1 MHKGKGLR
9 AAFHDTVILEGQA
22 QEGWAGEEMEKLG
35 RKQGMDCDG

>member
-1 MHKGKGLR
+1 MRISTKGE
-9 AAFHDTVILEGQA
+9 ATVALQMLEGQA